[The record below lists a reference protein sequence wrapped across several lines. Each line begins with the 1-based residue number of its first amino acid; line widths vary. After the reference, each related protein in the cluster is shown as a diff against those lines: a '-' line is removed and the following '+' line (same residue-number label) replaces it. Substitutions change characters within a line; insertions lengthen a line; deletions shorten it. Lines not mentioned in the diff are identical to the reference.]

1 MQNNWSNNCNNWG
14 QSKINSKNEGGVV
27 LDFVE
32 FLKAKRRRE
41 LESPAKSQHRESDLE
56 KADMS
61 EFDQFGSVYDGHFDR
76 DACCVRPNLR
86 RDQSGALHNRQG
98 CPKKGNCTRDS
109 DGATR
114 GECASHEA

>member
-1 MQNNWSNNCNNWG
+1 MNTVELIYQET
-14 QSKINSKNEGGVV
+14 KDLPETEAREV
-27 LDFVE
+27 LDFVK

-76 DACCVRPNLR
+76 DACYDRPNLR
-86 RDQSGALHNRQG
+86 
-98 CPKKGNCTRDS
+98 
-109 DGATR
+109 
-114 GECASHEA
+114 

>member
-1 MQNNWSNNCNNWG
+1 MNTAELIYQEA
-14 QSKINSKNEGGVV
+14 KDLPETEAREV

-41 LESPAKSQHRESDLE
+41 LESPAKSQHRENGLE

-76 DACCVRPNLR
+76 DACYDRPDLR
-86 RDQSGALHNRQG
+86 
-98 CPKKGNCTRDS
+98 
-109 DGATR
+109 
-114 GECASHEA
+114 